1 MPLLDKELEDT
12 YKIKEKYLPFDSISK
27 DKINNYDIK
36 SIFRLIIKRCENSHM
51 SEMEEVGEIFINWEM
66 KWILLLDTQIMEVH
80 FYYGKIYK
88 K

>member
-36 SIFRLIIKRCENSHM
+36 SIFRLIIKRCENSRM
-51 SEMEEVGEIFINWEM
+51 SEMEEVGEIFKNWEM
-66 KWILLLDTQIMEVH
+66 K
-80 FYYGKIYK
+80 
-88 K
+88 

>member
-36 SIFRLIIKRCENSHM
+36 SIFRLIIKRC
-51 SEMEEVGEIFINWEM
+51 
-66 KWILLLDTQIMEVH
+66 
-80 FYYGKIYK
+80 
-88 K
+88 

>member
-36 SIFRLIIKRCENSHM
+36 SIFRLIIKRYENSHM
-51 SEMEEVGEIFINWEM
+51 SEMEEVGEIFKNWEM
-66 KWILLLDTQIMEVH
+66 K
-80 FYYGKIYK
+80 
-88 K
+88 